1 MSKRV
6 FVKVLIDIDVV
17 GKITPKKITWLDGR
31 EFEIDRVLDIRP
43 APAKS
48 GGSGIRY
55 TCRIQGREVPIYQ
68 DQISGSWWCDGKD
81 DVS

>member
-6 FVKVLIDIDVV
+6 FVKVLVDIDEV
-17 GKITPKKITWLDGR
+17 GKIMPRKITWPDGR

-55 TCRIQGREVPIYQ
+55 TCRIQGQVVPIYQ
-68 DQISGSWWCDGKD
+68 GIVDGKWWCDGKETA
-81 DVS
+81 S

>member
-6 FVKVLIDIDVV
+6 FVKVIIDVDTV
-17 GKITPKKITWLDGR
+17 GKITPIQLTWPDGR
-31 EFEIDRVLDIRP
+31 EFPIDRVLDIRP

-55 TCRIQGREVPIYQ
+55 LCRIQGREVPLYQ
-68 DQISGSWWCDGKD
+68 DQIRGAWWCDGKE